1 MSAPQ
6 PPFLSLSGTVHEA
19 SHSGRVRAI
28 HASTGVGVVVEVL
41 AVVAVAAA
49 LYGSANASLLMAWSG
64 FMAVTVF
71 VRLALSLHGRNST
84 GEQVSLGASENVVA
98 AVWCSAGVGWGVAT
112 VLFFPLDGALREGLI
127 LLVVCAMVV
136 LSLEVLHSSRRATLA
151 YAMPATLISAV
162 SLLATG
168 DPMRVALAL
177 LLAVFLGLIL
187 YGLTRRHR
195 AFETAIVTRM
205 ENDRLLGELASTER
219 SLRASIEEERL
230 ILEVAH
236 VGIAIVRDDRFVRCN
251 RRMEEIFGVSPNGL
265 DGLSTQVI
273 YPGDAEWR
281 ESLALIYAHLAN
293 AGSHTEERLFRTRDG
308 ASVWCRY
315 QGKIVD
321 RASPAQGSIWVFEDL
336 TEPKRA
342 AELVSASAAQAAAVT
357 AKTSDTNARLA
368 DALACVPD
376 AFALFDTDDRLVLC
390 NEEYRKAMPGNPTEA
405 TLVGKTFEELLLSG
419 IEATLPIAYKRD
431 PAGWVKLVMTKHRSP
446 DADDLIYEEGDG
458 RWWQV
463 RERRTADGGVVTM
476 KTDISHLKRSEEEVR
491 HLANHDPLTGLP
503 NRRLLDD
510 RLTQALSMAQR
521 SGHGVG
527 VMVIDL
533 DRFKVIN
540 DTHGHE
546 LGDRVLQAVAKRLRS
561 TVRRVDTVARLG
573 GDEFIVVL
581 PELRRATDAMRVAS
595 KIQQQL
601 AKPIAIARHSFT
613 VGASIGIGVYPSDG
627 IDPEALL
634 RAADAAMYRAKSTGT
649 GGVEFVTNLP
659 HQQELAL
666 H

>member
-6 PPFLSLSGTVHEA
+6 PPFLSLDGTIQDA

-49 LYGSANASLLMAWSG
+49 LYGPANPALLLAWSG
-64 FMAVTVF
+64 FMAMTVF
-71 VRLALSLHGRNST
+71 ARLALSLHGRNST
-84 GEQVSLGASENVVA
+84 GQRDSLGASENVVA

-112 VLFFPLDGALREGLI
+112 VVFFPLDGALREGLV

-136 LSLEVLHSSRRATLA
+136 LSVEVLHSSRRATLA
-151 YAMPATLISAV
+151 YAMPATLIAAV

-177 LLAVFLGLIL
+177 LLSLFLGLIV
-187 YGLTRRHR
+187 YGLSRRHR
-195 AFETAIVTRM
+195 AYETAIVTRM

-236 VGIAIVRDDRFVRCN
+236 VGIAIVRDDRFIRCN
-251 RRMEEIFGVSPNGL
+251 RRMEEIFGVGRNGL
-265 DGLSTQVI
+265 DGQSTQVI
-273 YPGDAEWR
+273 YPDDAQWR
-281 ESLALIYAHLAN
+281 ESLAVIYAHLAN
-293 AGSHTEERLFRTRDG
+293 NGSHTEERLFRTGKDE
-308 ASVWCRY
+308 SVWCRY
-315 QGKIVD
+315 QGQIVD
-321 RASPAQGSIWVFEDL
+321 RTNPAQGYIWVFEDL
-336 TEPKRA
+336 TEQKRA
-342 AELVSASAAQAAAVT
+342 ADQVAATAAFAT
-357 AKTSDTNARLA
+357 EAAAKTSDAHARLA
-368 DALACVPD
+368 DAFACVPD
-376 AFALFDTDDRLVLC
+376 AFALFDRDDRLVLC
-390 NEEYRKAMPGNPTEA
+390 NEPYRKAMPGNATEA
-405 TLVGKTFEELLLSG
+405 MLVGKTFEELLLSE
-419 IEATLPIAYKRD
+419 IAASLPATHKRD
-431 PAGWVKLVMTKHRSP
+431 PAGWVKLVMTRHRNP
-446 DADDLIYEEGDG
+446 DCEDLIYEAGDG

-510 RLTQALSMAQR
+510 RLTQALNMAQR

-533 DRFKVIN
+533 DRFKIIN

-546 LGDRVLQAVAKRLRS
+546 LGDRVLQAVAKRLQT

-581 PELRRATDAMRVAS
+581 PELRRASDAVRVS
-595 KIQQQL
+595 NKILQHL
-601 AKPIAIARHSFT
+601 AKPIVIARHSFT
-613 VGASIGIGVYPSDG
+613 VGASIGIAVYPSDG
-627 IDPEALL
+627 TDAETLL
-634 RAADAAMYRAKSTGT
+634 RAADAAMYRAKGTGT

-659 HQQELAL
+659 QQHELAL